1 MGFEGFLT
9 FLVISV
15 VVSGILHYGVKYYVT
30 AGAWS
35 FVTKCIVG
43 YVGAMLGAY
52 FFGSWGY
59 SFGGVNIIPAILGS
73 AAILIVVIDFVKI
86 WVGRTE

>member
-9 FLVISV
+9 LLVISV

-30 AGAWS
+30 AGTWS
-35 FVTKCIVG
+35 FVAKCVVG
-43 YVGAMLGAY
+43 YVVAMFGAY

-59 SFGGVNIIPAILGS
+59 SFGGVSIFPAILGS
-73 AAILIVVIDFVKI
+73 AAMVIFVIDIVKI
-86 WVGRTE
+86 LARRTE

>member
-9 FLVISV
+9 LLVISV

-30 AGAWS
+30 AGTWS
-35 FVTKCIVG
+35 FVAKCIVG
-43 YVGAMLGAY
+43 YVGALLGAY

-73 AAILIVVIDFVKI
+73 AAMLIILIDVVKI
-86 WVGRTE
+86 WVGQTE

>member
-9 FLVISV
+9 LLVISV
-15 VVSGILHYGVKYYVT
+15 VVSGILHYGVKFYVT
-30 AGAWS
+30 AGTWS
-35 FVTKCIVG
+35 FIAKCVVG
-43 YVGAMLGAY
+43 YVGAMFGGY

-59 SFGGVNIIPAILGS
+59 SFGGVSIIPAALGS
-73 AAILIVVIDFVKI
+73 AAMLIILIDVVKI

>member
-1 MGFEGFLT
+1 MGFESFLT
-9 FLVISV
+9 LLVISV
-15 VVSGILHYGVKYYVT
+15 AVSGILHYGVKFYVT
-30 AGAWS
+30 TGTWS
-35 FVTKCIVG
+35 FIAKCVVG

-59 SFGGVNIIPAILGS
+59 SYGDVSIIPAILGS
-73 AAILIVVIDFVKI
+73 AAMLIIVIDVAKI